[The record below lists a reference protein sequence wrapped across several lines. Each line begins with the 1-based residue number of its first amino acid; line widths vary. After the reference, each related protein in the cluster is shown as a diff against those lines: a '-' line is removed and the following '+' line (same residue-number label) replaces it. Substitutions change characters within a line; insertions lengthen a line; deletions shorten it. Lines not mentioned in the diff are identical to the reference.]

1 MLHRMIRPTPPTR
14 QMSIDVLADG
24 RTGYCMLLGY
34 RTTAEV
40 YYVPVSVPAS
50 ASLAFEVPL
59 GDLGVGKVAEKAQPR
74 DDTNDW

>member
-1 MLHRMIRPTPPTR
+1 
-14 QMSIDVLADG
+14 
-24 RTGYCMLLGY
+24 MLLGY